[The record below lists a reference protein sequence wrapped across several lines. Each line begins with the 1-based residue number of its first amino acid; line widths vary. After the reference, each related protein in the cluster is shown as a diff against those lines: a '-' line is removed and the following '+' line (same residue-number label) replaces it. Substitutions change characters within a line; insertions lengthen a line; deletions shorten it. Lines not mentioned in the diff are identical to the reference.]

1 MAAGRRPRR
10 TRKQIIRDRQL
21 VEVRSGLYALDR
33 LIRYYEE
40 NGEDDFSTLGEALAE
55 TMLHLSIRG
64 ELKTFHKDGNV
75 ITPQVNREAFIQM
88 IEQWQEALAEAKD
101 ALDSVAPR
109 FERPFE
115 DDEEE

>member
-1 MAAGRRPRR
+1 MAAERRPRR

-21 VEVRSGLYALDR
+21 VEVRSGLFALDR

-55 TMLHLSIRG
+55 TMLHLSIRR

-75 ITPQVNREAFIQM
+75 ITPEVNREAFIQM
-88 IEQWQEALAEAKD
+88 IEEWQGALEQAKD
-101 ALDSVAPR
+101 ALGVVAPR
-109 FERPFE
+109 FEIPFE
-115 DDEEE
+115 DDDKE